1 MNLLLVGV
9 NHKTASVELREKLAC
24 LTPDLDQAYRSL
36 KDSPELAEI
45 ILYST
50 CNRVE
55 LLCVAPE
62 AEPAEACLRAFLSGA
77 PEISP

>member
-36 KDSPELAEI
+36 KDYPELAEI

-55 LLCVAPE
+55 LLCAAPAQE
-62 AEPAEACLRAFLSGA
+62 SDTIQKAETQG
-77 PEISP
+77 